1 MRFSTRA
8 GALGAGVALVAL
20 SVFSVTSANA
30 SESTPSNPYGATVV
44 DDAGL
49 SGPLYLSD
57 ENGESTLVGRDG
69 KVTPTAN
76 PLAAGCSWTNMTV
89 PLGGAWYTSVDG
101 CSLIGATN
109 SATHLYKYEVD
120 SKSQGSPCV
129 QGRGY
134 TKSGTSWTA
143 SYQPIGCGKSGSKTI
158 TIGNVITVSKVKA
171 QSTGATGTALVF
183 Q

>member
-1 MRFSTRA
+1 MRFSTRVWA
-8 GALGAGVALVAL
+8 FGGGVALAAM
-20 SVFSVTSANA
+20 SVLGGTPATA
-30 SESTPSNPYGATVV
+30 SEPTNPFGATVV

-49 SGPLYLSD
+49 SGPLYLAD
-57 ENGESTLVGRDG
+57 EHGESTLVGSNG
-69 KVTPTAN
+69 KVMSTIN

-89 PLGGAWYTSVDG
+89 PAGGTWFTSVDG

-109 SATHLYKYEVD
+109 SASHLYKYEVD
-120 SKSQGSPCV
+120 SKSQGNPCV

-134 TKSGTSWTA
+134 SKTGTSWSA

-171 QSTGATGTALVF
+171 QSIGTVGTALFF

>member
-1 MRFSTRA
+1 M
-8 GALGAGVALVAL
+8 
-20 SVFSVTSANA
+20 FSVTPANA

-44 DDAGL
+44 DEAGL

-57 ENGESTLVGRDG
+57 EEGESTLVGRDG
-69 KVTPTAN
+69 KVGLTVN
-76 PLAAGCSWTNMTV
+76 PVAAGCSWTNMTV

-109 SATHLYKYEVD
+109 TATHLYKYEVD
-120 SKSQGSPCV
+120 SNSKGNPCV

-134 TKSGTSWTA
+134 TKVGTSWSA
-143 SYQPIGCGKSGSKTI
+143 SYQAIGCGKSGSKTI

-171 QSTGATGTALVF
+171 QSIGTTGTALVF